1 MGYQRKGIRGYQLL
15 GGKTND
21 KLRAYARQIQFDWGP
36 ISRAMITTNDYAD
49 ATRRAIADGYDC
61 IKVDPV
67 MFDEMG
73 RFMHWN
79 NYGILRNEQLRIA
92 VARIAAIRKA
102 GGPDLDIIIELHGY
116 TDTNTSIQLGRE
128 LEQFRCFY
136 YEDPTQPLNPN
147 LFKEI
152 SDKVKI
158 PIASG

>member
-1 MGYQRKGIRGYQLL
+1 
-15 GGKTND
+15 
-21 KLRAYARQIQFDWGP
+21 
-36 ISRAMITTNDYAD
+36 MITTNDYAD